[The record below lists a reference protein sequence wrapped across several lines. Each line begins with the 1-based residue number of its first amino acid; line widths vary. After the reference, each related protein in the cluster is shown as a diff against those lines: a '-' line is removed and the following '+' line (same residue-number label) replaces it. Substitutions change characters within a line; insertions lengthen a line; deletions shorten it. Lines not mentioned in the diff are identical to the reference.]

1 MNDMTAHREEPL
13 RSSKRRLERPAAII
27 LTSTALDRIAELMS
41 KAPAG
46 AIGVKLSTPRRG
58 CSGLAYSVDYVTE
71 ENAFDEKIVTPGG
84 TFYVD
89 GASVGDITETS
100 LKDRR
105 ILGSEGF
112 ISVHVVVD
120 SASGKVVGGPAVSAR
135 GFLEDDSVFDEVV
148 PLVTQA
154 IEEAGARGVGD
165 AHQLQQV
172 VRRTVGRWV
181 SGTHRRRPM
190 IIPVVIEV

>member
-1 MNDMTAHREEPL
+1 MPVHGETRHLRANADLAIATGVEPRNVPMAEDGVVVDL
-13 RSSKRRLERPAAII
+13 VDGHA
-27 LTSTALDRIAELMS
+27 RIV
-41 KAPAG
+41 G
-46 AIGVKLSTPRRG
+46 AVPCG
-58 CSGLAYSVDYVTE
+58 YV
-71 ENAFDEKIVTPGG
+71 
-84 TFYVD
+84 YVD
-89 GASVGDITETS
+89 GASVGNITEAS

-120 SASGKVVGGPAVSAR
+120 SATGKVVGGPVVSAR
-135 GFLEDDSVFDEVV
+135 GFLEDDSVFNDVL
-148 PLVTQA
+148 PLITSA
-154 IEEAGARGVGD
+154 LEEAGGRGIGE

-181 SGTHRRRPM
+181 SSAHRRKPM